1 MITPLSLSSGSAFW
15 TANPAQALLQ
25 CLLGFIEY
33 PAQSRFDMATH
44 GATFFDRVLMD
55 RECFWCLDRP
65 IEKMYVDSLQFTTV
79 LLPLLSTGCYPDDN
93 FPGQCH
99 GKWRKTRTLKAG
111 SSPRR
116 AQEETRRATVCHTFD
131 RLMDF

>member
-1 MITPLSLSSGSAFW
+1 MPIEATIEAFRMITPLSLSSGSAFW

-55 RECFWCLDRP
+55 RECFWCLDRT
-65 IEKMYVDSLQFTTV
+65 IDLEQRDITRR
-79 LLPLLSTGCYPDDN
+79 
-93 FPGQCH
+93 PGQP
-99 GKWRKTRTLKAG
+99 AG
-111 SSPRR
+111 ALFARCRFDQASPG
-116 AQEETRRATVCHTFD
+116 
-131 RLMDF
+131 